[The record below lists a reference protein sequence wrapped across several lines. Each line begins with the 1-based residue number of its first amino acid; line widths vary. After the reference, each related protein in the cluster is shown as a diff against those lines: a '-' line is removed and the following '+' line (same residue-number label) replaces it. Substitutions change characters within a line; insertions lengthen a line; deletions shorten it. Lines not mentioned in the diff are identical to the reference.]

1 MALVLQS
8 NSVNSTIVV
17 GALTGTGTSQ
27 TIANYSTLPGDLASR
42 LIFASGETGFY
53 QNASGANAVGTSFAA
68 PRVAGVAAIIK
79 QKFPKLSANQI
90 AQIILDSGDKDMN
103 NDGTPDF
110 VGVDPIYGNGKLS
123 LKNALAL
130 AATY

>member
-1 MALVLQS
+1 M
-8 NSVNSTIVV
+8 
-17 GALTGTGTSQ
+17 
-27 TIANYSTLPGDLASR
+27 
-42 LIFASGETGFY
+42 
-53 QNASGANAVGTSFAA
+53 GTSFAA

-79 QKFPKLSANQI
+79 QKFPKLTSDQI
-90 AQIILDSGDKDMN
+90 ATILLQSADKDMN

-110 VGVDPIYGNGKLS
+110 IGVDPIYGNGKLS